1 MTTNITSRK
10 YIFNNMWFLVFTS
23 VEKIPEGKNTD
34 RPKLNKFAKLLAYN
48 IWSVFHIS
56 GHKDLGGKFISL

>member
-1 MTTNITSRK
+1 
-10 YIFNNMWFLVFTS
+10 MWFLVFTS

-34 RPKLNKFAKLLAYN
+34 RPKLSKFAKLLAYN

-56 GHKDLGGKFISL
+56 EHKDLRGKFISL